1 LLRKVY
7 GLGFLSFLIVLI
19 SILAINL
26 YTKQLIT
33 SKPAEQEQK
42 VELAVSDEKEI
53 QKEYVKP
60 IYSDNELYSDPKL
73 CRVKSKIK
81 SGENIG
87 FPRLDTFIPTVGNRK
102 TLVIFVD
109 YLDLPFDPKQISE
122 WKNNQIPTFK
132 KFISSMSYGK
142 LKYSVDVHEEIF
154 HIDKTSISYNLD
166 TAQGQP
172 LKPNA
177 DMAGLIRDAIAV
189 ADPNI
194 DFSQYEFFNVVMP
207 PTTNIG
213 IEGTMGL
220 PPDTIIDGKKFNH
233 VSFGPI
239 SEYVDDDRKK
249 IWFLHEVGHM
259 MGLLHAFELN
269 DYPFWGVMSNGI
281 STEPEFMGWERFLLG
296 WINTEQ
302 ISCINNNTPKTYT
315 LNISPLASAQDA
327 KKLVIIKLKQNK
339 ILVIEYRVMNELS
352 RITTA
357 REGAIVYLVDADIPA
372 NQGAMKLIANNSNKN
387 GILIGSLLE
396 AETVTFE
403 NIRVKVL
410 GNFLDRSDLEVSI
423 N

>member
-239 SEYVDDDRKK
+239 REYVDDDRKK

-281 STEPEFMGWERFLLG
+281 STEPEFMGWERFLLR

-352 RITTA
+352 RITKA
-357 REGAIVYLVDADIPA
+357 REGVIVYLVDADIPA

>member
-1 LLRKVY
+1 MLRKVSS
-7 GLGFLSFLIVLI
+7 LGFLSFLIVLI

-33 SKPAEQEQK
+33 SKPAEQQQK
-42 VELAVSDEKEI
+42 VEIIVSDEKEI

-60 IYSDNELYSDPKL
+60 IYSDNEFYSDPKL
-73 CRVKSKIK
+73 CRIKSKIK

-142 LKYSVDVHEEIF
+142 LNYSVDAHEEIF
-154 HIDKTSISYNLD
+154 HINKTSTSYNLD

-239 SEYVDDDRKK
+239 REYVDDDRKK

-259 MGLLHAFELN
+259 MGLLHAFKLN
-269 DYPFWGVMSNGI
+269 DFPFWGVMSNGI

-296 WINTEQ
+296 WINTDQ
-302 ISCINNNTPKTYT
+302 ISCINTNIPNTYT

-339 ILVIEYRVMNELS
+339 ILVIEYRVINELS
-352 RITTA
+352 RITKA
-357 REGAIVYLVDADIPA
+357 REGIIVYLVDADIPA

-387 GILIGSLLE
+387 GIMIGSLIE
-396 AETVTFE
+396 GEQITFK

>member
-1 LLRKVY
+1 MLRKVY

-352 RITTA
+352 RITKE
-357 REGAIVYLVDADIPA
+357 REGVIVYLVDADIPA

-410 GNFLDRSDLEVSI
+410 GNFLDSSDLEVSI

>member
-1 LLRKVY
+1 MLRKVSS
-7 GLGFLSFLIVLI
+7 LGFLSFLIVLI

-33 SKPAEQEQK
+33 SKPAEQQQK
-42 VELAVSDEKEI
+42 VEIIVSDEIEI

-60 IYSDNELYSDPKL
+60 IYSDNEFYSDPKL
-73 CRVKSKIK
+73 CRIKSKIK
-81 SGENIG
+81 SGENLG

-142 LKYSVDVHEEIF
+142 LNYSVDAHEEIF
-154 HIDKTSISYNLD
+154 HINKTSTSYNLD

-239 SEYVDDDRKK
+239 REYVDDDRKK

-259 MGLLHAFELN
+259 MGLLHAFKLN
-269 DYPFWGVMSNGI
+269 DFPFWGVMSNGI

-296 WINTEQ
+296 WINTDQ
-302 ISCINNNTPKTYT
+302 ISCINTNIPNTYT

-339 ILVIEYRVMNELS
+339 ILVIEYRVINELS
-352 RITTA
+352 RITKA
-357 REGAIVYLVDADIPA
+357 REGIIVYLVDADIPA

-387 GILIGSLLE
+387 GIMIGSLIE
-396 AETVTFE
+396 GEQITFK

>member
-1 LLRKVY
+1 MLRKVY

-109 YLDLPFDPKQISE
+109 YLDLPFDPKQIIE

-239 SEYVDDDRKK
+239 REYVDDDRKK

-352 RITTA
+352 RITKA
-357 REGAIVYLVDADIPA
+357 REGVIVYLVDADIPA

>member
-1 LLRKVY
+1 LLRKVSS
-7 GLGFLSFLIVLI
+7 LGFLSFLIVLI

-33 SKPAEQEQK
+33 SKPAEQQQK
-42 VELAVSDEKEI
+42 VEIIVSDEKEI

-60 IYSDNELYSDPKL
+60 IYSDNEFYSDPKL
-73 CRVKSKIK
+73 CRIKSKIK
-81 SGENIG
+81 SGENLG

-142 LKYSVDVHEEIF
+142 LNYSVDAHEEIF
-154 HIDKTSISYNLD
+154 HINKTSTSYNLD

-233 VSFGPI
+233 VSFGSI
-239 SEYVDDDRKK
+239 REYVDDDRKK

-259 MGLLHAFELN
+259 MGLLHAFKLN
-269 DYPFWGVMSNGI
+269 DFPFWGVMSNGI

-296 WINTEQ
+296 WINTDQ
-302 ISCINNNTPKTYT
+302 ISCINTNIPNTYT

-339 ILVIEYRVMNELS
+339 ILVIEYRVINELS
-352 RITTA
+352 RITKA
-357 REGAIVYLVDADIPA
+357 REGIIVYLVDADIPA

-387 GILIGSLLE
+387 GIMIGSLIE
-396 AETVTFE
+396 GEQITFK